1 MSLAR
6 ARVATARATAR
17 ATASTARGGAR
28 RATTRVARARR
39 AQDAMGDGSK
49 PLRRAAATTRAP
61 REDDVD
67 GLKVDELKDVL
78 RTMALPV
85 SGRKADLAAR
95 VKEALA
101 ARGEGEGEDEDED
114 ATATIEAVVE
124 ATVEGRAVEE
134 AEATF
139 AEAREEGGVAET
151 VMETRADAAPAET
164 AAPVE
169 RRASVVEGWDEARA
183 PTPGTA
189 FWNAMPRATR
199 ADAREAEVTKTTSP
213 LRVVH
218 ITAELAPIAKV
229 GGLGDVV
236 EGLARAH
243 GKMGHAV
250 TVILPFYSC
259 LPTDKIDGLTHVMDY
274 DVTKGRYQD
283 GETRYFNFRTTAMR
297 GRVNG
302 IDVILLKPHDDERSN
317 IFQGSKIYGGSYDER
332 EAYLYFCRAAREF
345 LIASGENPNIIHCH
359 EWQACGFPM
368 IFWGLRDAYGQDCD
382 GMSNAKIMLTIH
394 NLDSNGEA
402 RQEEFCATGV
412 DASMFATVDKALDER
427 TIGHNPERLCLLKG
441 GIVYS
446 NHVTTVSPTY
456 ATEILAGGGGFTG
469 KNLVGNKHKF
479 SGILN
484 GIDPESWTPSD
495 DPFIPYGYDSTNV
508 KSQKALCKKYL
519 QRGLGMKEDPD
530 APLVV
535 CVSRLVPQK
544 GVNLI
549 EQAIRTTRF
558 NGGQFVLLGTGHS
571 DGVFRKMA
579 ETEEFGENSDSTRL
593 MLMYSDAL
601 SHLLYAA
608 ADIVIVP
615 SMFEPCGLTQMIALR
630 YAALPLVRRTGGLAD
645 TVFDIDDASIDENE
659 RNGFVFDGTGAEDI
673 DVALSRAFNLYKS
686 KRSTFEEYQKRAMN
700 VDNTWTEPAQ
710 SYIDLY
716 RTL

>member
-1 MSLAR
+1 
-6 ARVATARATAR
+6 
-17 ATASTARGGAR
+17 
-28 RATTRVARARR
+28 
-39 AQDAMGDGSK
+39 
-49 PLRRAAATTRAP
+49 
-61 REDDVD
+61 
-67 GLKVDELKDVL
+67 
-78 RTMALPV
+78 
-85 SGRKADLAAR
+85 
-95 VKEALA
+95 
-101 ARGEGEGEDEDED
+101 
-114 ATATIEAVVE
+114 
-124 ATVEGRAVEE
+124 
-134 AEATF
+134 
-139 AEAREEGGVAET
+139 
-151 VMETRADAAPAET
+151 METRADAAPAET

-441 GIVYS
+441 ASCIRI
-446 NHVTTVSPTY
+446 TSPRCLRRTRRKFSP
-456 ATEILAGGGGFTG
+456 AVADSRGRISLETSTSLAGFSTESIRR
-469 KNLVGNKHKF
+469 VG
-479 SGILN
+479 
-484 GIDPESWTPSD
+484 PRAT
-495 DPFIPYGYDSTNV
+495 
-508 KSQKALCKKYL
+508 
-519 QRGLGMKEDPD
+519 
-530 APLVV
+530 
-535 CVSRLVPQK
+535 
-544 GVNLI
+544 
-549 EQAIRTTRF
+549 IR
-558 NGGQFVLLGTGHS
+558 S
-571 DGVFRKMA
+571 
-579 ETEEFGENSDSTRL
+579 
-593 MLMYSDAL
+593 
-601 SHLLYAA
+601 
-608 ADIVIVP
+608 
-615 SMFEPCGLTQMIALR
+615 
-630 YAALPLVRRTGGLAD
+630 
-645 TVFDIDDASIDENE
+645 
-659 RNGFVFDGTGAEDI
+659 
-673 DVALSRAFNLYKS
+673 
-686 KRSTFEEYQKRAMN
+686 
-700 VDNTWTEPAQ
+700 
-710 SYIDLY
+710 Y
-716 RTL
+716 RTAMTLPTSSRKRRCAKSICSAD